1 MESNE
6 WNLSSIVTEVKK
18 WAEIIVKTA
27 EHILESEE
35 KPKNED

>member
-1 MESNE
+1 MPQEESN
-6 WNLSSIVTEVKK
+6 LSTIILEVKR

>member
-1 MESNE
+1 MDFPE
-6 WNLSSIVTEVKK
+6 IVTEIKR